1 MKLELSCSRYQIHN
15 RAPHSYLSM
24 IRQQISKD
32 VKDFISKYIR
42 SVFEVEVLLLL
53 HRTTGKLWLAHE
65 VGQELGIETGVANI
79 QLMTLAEM
87 DLLTECPNQPDCFIY
102 NPANEELAAVIDNL
116 AVAYEKQRVA
126 IFSLILKRPDNRM
139 QRFAEAFR
147 LIKGED

>member
-1 MKLELSCSRYQIHN
+1 MELELSCSRYEIHK

-24 IRQQISKD
+24 IRQQIPKD
-32 VKDFISKYIR
+32 VKDFIAKYLR

-53 HRTTGKLWLAHE
+53 HRTAGKCWLAHE
-65 VGQELGIETGVANI
+65 VGRELGIETGVANT
-79 QLMTLAEM
+79 QLMSLAEM
-87 DLLTECPNQPDCFIY
+87 ELLTECPNQPDCFIY
-102 NPANEELAAVIDNL
+102 NPANEELMAVVNSL